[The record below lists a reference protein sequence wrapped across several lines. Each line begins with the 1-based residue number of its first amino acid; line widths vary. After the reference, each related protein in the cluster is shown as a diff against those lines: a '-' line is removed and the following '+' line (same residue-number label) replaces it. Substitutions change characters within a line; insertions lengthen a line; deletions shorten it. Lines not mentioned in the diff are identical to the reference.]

1 MHVSILSYPC
11 PSMMSIGGQVG
22 LRRSHHLD
30 HLLSCCIMQACKNT
44 CMSAKATVEAS
55 ASFLSIYLSFL
66 HVHRFW
72 HRTERPEAH
81 QTALNKITR
90 CTLDTRHCTLHT
102 AHCTLHPA
110 HCTLDTA
117 HCTLHTT
124 LYTTAHYTQIHTTH
138 LNTHAQTHTH
148 MRGALPTSPPA
159 PISISSVHKH
169 PRSA

>member
-1 MHVSILSYPC
+1 MARQPFLLVAAVATLRMHVSILSYPC

-90 CTLDTRHCTLHT
+90 CTLDTAHCTLHTTHCTLHT
-102 AHCTLHPA
+102 AHCTLH
-110 HCTLDTA
+110 TA

-124 LYTTAHYTQIHTTH
+124 HCTLY
-138 LNTHAQTHTH
+138 L
-148 MRGALPTSPPA
+148 RRVTSPCFGLKSYMA
-159 PISISSVHKH
+159 
-169 PRSA
+169 